1 MSASRADRNGGRV
14 GDLTRPQWVAISTA
28 GRGDAVRVVFGACPP
43 IAPTETRTDH
53 GPETSPG
60 PPGDHIPAPSIRRGR
75 QLGASSRAQV
85 VARRTTSSFGNPP
98 FQVLMT
104 SPFAET
110 NTPAGWAVMPKY
122 FHVSND
128 SSHSREKVMLWRAWN
143 FFASS
148 NPSWVPRPMT
158 VS

>member
-1 MSASRADRNGGRV
+1 M
-14 GDLTRPQWVAISTA
+14 A
-28 GRGDAVRVVFGACPP
+28 GRGDAVRVVVGACPP

-60 PPGDHIPAPSIRRGR
+60 PPGDNSQHLRSGVVGE
-75 QLGASSRAQV
+75 LGASSRTQV
-85 VARRTTSSFGNPP
+85 VARRTTSSSGNPP

-110 NTPAGWAVMPKY
+110 NTPAGWAVMPNA
-122 FHVSND
+122 FHVSKD
-128 SSHSREKVMLWRAWN
+128 SSHSREKVMSWRARN